1 VNIRDLLEK
10 QAQKYSDKVFL
21 YFEDQRI
28 TYQDFN
34 LTVNRVANAFKRM
47 GVGKGERVAIM
58 LPNSPAFL
66 YTWMGL
72 SKIGAVEVPIN
83 IGFTDVEVKYILQHS
98 EASGIVIHQEYFPI
112 LGRIRREE
120 IPKLRNV
127 IFYGDETPP
136 SGTIPFSTL
145 LRENAEL
152 GEVAIS
158 EEDPAVCIYTSGTT
172 DRPKGVVNSH
182 RNWVLTG
189 EAYAFTVG
197 ITADDRVMTS
207 NPLFHANAQVYPSM
221 GSLTSGAS
229 LILLKHFSASK
240 LLEQARHYQASKVVL
255 VQAVTPWVWD
265 RPRREDDG
273 DNPVKTLIAGN
284 VPTAIYHEFE
294 KRFQLK
300 IQTIYSLT
308 EAVFGIMGPREGT
321 RSRKPGGIGVPMEH
335 PDPSIKNEVKII
347 DHDGIEVPP
356 GKQGEIVIRNPAT
369 MTGYFKDPER
379 TAETK
384 KNGWIYTGDI
394 GYQDEEGY
402 FFFVGRKKEVIRR
415 RGELISPS
423 EIESVIN
430 SHPSVQESAVIGI
443 PSGLGSGEEE
453 VKGYVLLKHG
463 QNTTPEDILLWCKGK
478 LAEFKIPRFLEFR
491 TDFPKS
497 AIGRIQKN
505 VLKTQK
511 QDLTDNCYDRLKEE
525 QKLGSNL
532 KPHRLD

>member
-10 QAQKYSDKVFL
+10 QAEKYSDKVFL

-28 TYQDFN
+28 TYQDFD

-47 GVGKGERVAIM
+47 GVSKGGMVAIM

-72 SKIGAVEVPIN
+72 GKIGAVEVPIN

-98 EASGIVIHQEYFPI
+98 EASGIVIHQEYYPI
-112 LGRIRREE
+112 LDRIRREE

-127 IFYGDETPP
+127 IFYGDETSP
-136 SGTIPFSTL
+136 SGTIPFSAL
-145 LRENAEL
+145 LSERAEL
-152 GEVAIS
+152 EEVAIS

-172 DRPKGVVNSH
+172 DRPKGVINSH

-207 NPLFHANAQVYPSM
+207 NPLFHANAQVYPTM

-229 LILLKHFSASK
+229 LILLERFSASK
-240 LLEQARHYQASKVVL
+240 LLEQARHYQASKLVL

-273 DNPVKTLIAGN
+273 NHPARTLVAGN
-284 VPTAIYHEFE
+284 VPKEIYHEFE
-294 KRFQLK
+294 TRFQLK

-308 EAVFGIMGPREGT
+308 EAVFAVMGPREGT

-335 PDPSIKNEVKII
+335 PDPSIKNEVRIVN
-347 DHDGIEVPP
+347 DEGIEAPP

-369 MTGYFKDPER
+369 MTGYFKDSER

-415 RGELISPS
+415 RGELISPT

-430 SHPSVQESAVIGI
+430 NHPGVQESAVIGI
-443 PSGLGSGEEE
+443 PSGLGLGEEE
-453 VKGYVLLKHG
+453 VKAYVVLKPG
-463 QNTTPEDILLWCKGK
+463 QNTTPQDILLWCKEK
-478 LAEFKIPRFLEFR
+478 LAEFKIPRFLEYR
-491 TDFPKS
+491 EDFPKS

-505 VLKTQK
+505 VLKTET

-525 QKLGSNL
+525 QKRGSNSKL
-532 KPHRLD
+532 NRPD

>member
-1 VNIRDLLEK
+1 
-10 QAQKYSDKVFL
+10 
-21 YFEDQRI
+21 
-28 TYQDFN
+28 
-34 LTVNRVANAFKRM
+34 
-47 GVGKGERVAIM
+47 
-58 LPNSPAFL
+58 
-66 YTWMGL
+66 
-72 SKIGAVEVPIN
+72 
-83 IGFTDVEVKYILQHS
+83 
-98 EASGIVIHQEYFPI
+98 
-112 LGRIRREE
+112 
-120 IPKLRNV
+120 
-127 IFYGDETPP
+127 
-136 SGTIPFSTL
+136 
-145 LRENAEL
+145 
-152 GEVAIS
+152 
-158 EEDPAVCIYTSGTT
+158 
-172 DRPKGVVNSH
+172 
-182 RNWVLTG
+182 
-189 EAYAFTVG
+189 
-197 ITADDRVMTS
+197 MTS
-207 NPLFHANAQVYPSM
+207 NPLFHANAQVYPTM

-265 RPRREDDG
+265 QPRREDDG
-273 DNPVKTLIAGN
+273 DNPIKTLIAGN

-321 RSRKPGGIGVPMEH
+321 RPRKPGGIGVPMEH

-347 DHDGIEVPP
+347 DEDGREVSP

-384 KNGWIYTGDI
+384 KDGWIYTGDI

-415 RGELISPS
+415 RGELISPT

-430 SHPSVQESAVIGI
+430 SHPSIQESAVIGI

-453 VKGYVLLKHG
+453 VKAYVRLKPG
-463 QNTTPEDILLWCKGK
+463 QNTTPEDILSWCKGK

-491 TDFPKS
+491 TDLPKS

-505 VLKTQK
+505 VLKVER
-511 QDLTDNCYDRLKEE
+511 QDLTENCYDRLKEE
-525 QKLGSNL
+525 QKGGSNS
-532 KPHRLD
+532 KPDRLD